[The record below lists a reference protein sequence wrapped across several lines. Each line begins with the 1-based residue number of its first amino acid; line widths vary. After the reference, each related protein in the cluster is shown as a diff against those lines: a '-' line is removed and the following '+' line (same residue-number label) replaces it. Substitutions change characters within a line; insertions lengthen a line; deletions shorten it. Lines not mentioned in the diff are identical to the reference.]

1 MINLELG
8 NSRILVDSSLP
19 GNESPPWSEERP
31 TPALSTFQI
40 IYLSKDSQSSG
51 PRNIVTPLLTP
62 VDKKLSDNLIP
73 NYDKW

>member
-1 MINLELG
+1 MINLEVG

-40 IYLSKDSQSSG
+40 IYLSKDSQSPG
-51 PRNIVTPLLTP
+51 PREGCNVDWCWQKPDSADLIWK
-62 VDKKLSDNLIP
+62 VDK
-73 NYDKW
+73 